1 MLKRVCVRYKPCC
14 HRHHRGL
21 VVVVVAKLGCVYTRS
36 MLLIKIYTNQ
46 PTIII
51 QVEGRQAGRKTNSQL
66 SPFIFHCLPF
76 LPSFSA
82 ILLSNSST
90 NPFYLRWLC
99 CDLRFILSIRV
110 YVTLICCVRG
120 LMLYFYTNVMSFIRS
135 YGLSVVRC
143 IDIFLLRCHP
153 VASPSLPL

>member
-1 MLKRVCVRYKPCC
+1 MLPSSSSWSGR
-14 HRHHRGL
+14 
-21 VVVVVAKLGCVYTRS
+21 RS
-36 MLLIKIYTNQ
+36 RCQAWLCIHKKHAFNKNLYQ
-46 PTIII
+46 PTYHHHPS
-51 QVEGRQAGRKTNSQL
+51 GRQAGRKTNSQL

-135 YGLSVVRC
+135 YGWSVVRR